1 MQIDKMLTISTAHI
15 PKHTAE
21 ALGGLSDHLE
31 AKLHEDVMYTPW
43 CDYGWVFWA
52 SQETGMFEDEHPE
65 LAAVLRFAHNYG
77 CDFVRLDCDAN
88 PIEALPTF
96 DW

>member
-15 PKHTAE
+15 PKHTAD
-21 ALGGLSDHLE
+21 ALGGLPDHQN
-31 AKLHEDVMYTPW
+31 AKLYPEVVYTPW
-43 CDYGWVFWA
+43 MGYGWVFIA
-52 SQETGMFEDEHPE
+52 GQDTGLLEDEHPE

-96 DW
+96 EW

>member
-21 ALGGLSDHLE
+21 ALGNHVNHSRAALFN
-31 AKLHEDVMYTPW
+31 DVIYSPW
-43 CDYGWVFWA
+43 HDYGWIFMA
-52 SQETGMFEDEHPE
+52 PQEDLSFRKKHPE

-77 CDFVRLDCDAN
+77 CDFVRLDCDAD
-88 PIEALPTF
+88 PIDALPTF